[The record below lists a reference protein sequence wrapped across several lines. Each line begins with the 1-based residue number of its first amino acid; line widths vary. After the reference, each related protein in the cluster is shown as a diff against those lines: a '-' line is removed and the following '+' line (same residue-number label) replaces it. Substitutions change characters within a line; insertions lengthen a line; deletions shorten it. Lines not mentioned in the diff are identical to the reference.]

1 MSVKNHS
8 VNEAI
13 LRSTNYYIQVKS
25 RSPVNTVVVGLD
37 ASTYFVI
44 MNESTPE
51 RSLASVTPVIRC
63 SGAGMFYQITCGTHT
78 SFALQDLEASPV
90 LERPRTSVMCVRR
103 SSVGQVLSRH
113 IRKLMVMSGRTSV
126 TSVPR
131 FLRFTVIYGITSD
144 RIPKQNHLSV
154 TYVDSTWNEEE
165 IWRGICSR
173 NMIQRKLNC
182 VWKQVNNL

>member
-13 LRSTNYYIQVKS
+13 LRSINYYIQVKS
-25 RSPVNTVVVGLD
+25 HTAVNTVVVGLD
-37 ASTYFVI
+37 ASTYFVT
-44 MNESTPE
+44 MNASTPE

-63 SGAGMFYQITCGTHT
+63 SGAGIFYQITCGTHT

-90 LERPRTSVMCVRR
+90 LERPHISVTCAIR
-103 SSVGQVLSRH
+103 SSVGQVLSRR

-131 FLRFTVIYGITSD
+131 FLRFTVIYGIISD
-144 RIPKQNHLSV
+144 HIPKQNHLSV
-154 TYVDSTWNEEE
+154 TYVDNTWSEEE
-165 IWRGICSR
+165 IWRGIYSR
-173 NMIQRKLNC
+173 NMIQRRLNC

>member
-13 LRSTNYYIQVKS
+13 WRSTNYCIQVKS

-37 ASTYFVI
+37 ASTYFVT
-44 MNESTPE
+44 MNESTRE

-63 SGAGMFYQITCGTHT
+63 SGAGMFYQIICGTHT
-78 SFALQDLEASPV
+78 SFALQDLEASLV
-90 LERPRTSVMCVRR
+90 LERPRTSVTCARR

>member
-1 MSVKNHS
+1 MSVKNRS

-13 LRSTNYYIQVKS
+13 LRSINYYIQVKS
-25 RSPVNTVVVGLD
+25 HTAVNTVVVGLD
-37 ASTYFVI
+37 ASTYFVT
-44 MNESTPE
+44 MNASTPE

-63 SGAGMFYQITCGTHT
+63 SGAGIFYQITCGTHT

-90 LERPRTSVMCVRR
+90 LERPHISVTCAIR
-103 SSVGQVLSRH
+103 SSVGQVLSRR

-144 RIPKQNHLSV
+144 HIPKQNHLSV
-154 TYVDSTWNEEE
+154 TYVDNT
-165 IWRGICSR
+165 
-173 NMIQRKLNC
+173 
-182 VWKQVNNL
+182 